1 MPNTIERDALKAKLD
16 RDEDFVLI
24 EALPEEKYRE
34 AHLPGALNV
43 RPEEVEDFDRLA
55 DWAEENIPSTD
66 TEVVVYC
73 ADAACSGSEMTAER
87 LEELGY
93 TNVTDYHEGK
103 EDWQTAGLPTESG
116 RPADDE
122 VPA

>member
-1 MPNTIERDALKAKLD
+1 MPDTIEGDELKAKLD
-16 RDEDFVLI
+16 RDDNFVLV
-24 EALPEEKYRE
+24 EALPEEKYQE

-43 RPEEVEDFDRLA
+43 RPEEVEDLDKLA
-55 DWAEENIPSTD
+55 DWADENIPTKD

-73 ADAACSGSEMTAER
+73 ADAACRGSEMTAER

-103 EDWQTAGLPTESG
+103 EDWQEAGLPTESG
-116 RPADDE
+116 LPSDTG

>member
-1 MPNTIERDALKAKLD
+1 MPATIDRDTLKAKID
-16 RDEDFVLI
+16 GDDSFVLI

-43 RPEEVEDFDRLA
+43 GPEEVQNLDKLDAWA
-55 DWAEENIPSTD
+55 DEHIPSTD
-66 TEVVVYC
+66 TDVVVYC
-73 ADAACSGSEMTAER
+73 ADAACTGSEMAAEG

-93 TNVTDYHEGK
+93 TSVADYHEGK
-103 EDWQTAGLPTESG
+103 EDWQQAGLPTES
-116 RPADDE
+116 A